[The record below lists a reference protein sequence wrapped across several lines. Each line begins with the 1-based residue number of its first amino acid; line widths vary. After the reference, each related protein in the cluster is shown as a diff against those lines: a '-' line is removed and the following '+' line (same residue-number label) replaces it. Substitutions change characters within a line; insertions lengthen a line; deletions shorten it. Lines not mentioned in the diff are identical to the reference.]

1 MLSRSDKP
9 SEAANL
15 DLLVEEVAQAMRDAQ
30 AEGIEPV
37 TLLERAIRKVE
48 RESSPPIVPILDQLV
63 ERSGWLKKACSG

>member
-37 TLLERAIRKVE
+37 TFLERAIRKVE
-48 RESSPPIVPILDQLV
+48 RESSPPIVPIIDELV
-63 ERSGWLKKACSG
+63 QRSGWLKKACSG